1 MRKSASLE
9 FRTSQSPL
17 DLNNDDGFDFPGT
30 ILPNKYEVLSMP
42 HMEERKCCNCFYCTP
57 MLKLLDWMEPS
68 ACRRWGVVLCMISTG
83 VVAGVLIGLFAPSW
97 GPAASMNSNSGGNES
112 NDATIND
119 TTAVTQ
125 GNESGS
131 NGTVGM
137 IPSSMP
143 SPSILPS
150 NTSYAPSPFDMASL
164 PTLQQGPP
172 PPLLDR
178 KDALLSLLLQSSK
191 VPSQSLSYAQYQATM
206 WMIQDDPLYLN
217 PNTNQTQY
225 IIERYVLVLLY
236 MSMGGIG
243 KSNGGQWVNSAG
255 FLSELTTC
263 DWMGVTCK
271 EDGIVIEM
279 IIFENNGLSS
289 SIPPELSLLS
299 SLKHLDLNNND
310 ITGIIPSEI
319 GLLQHLNYI
328 NLSHNDFKNEIP
340 NSLFNC
346 SKLQYI
352 DLSNNNLVGS
362 ISSNIGSLLDLTSIA
377 LSNNVLVGSVP
388 REIGNLSFLESLS
401 LHENYLSGPIPPEIY
416 NATSLRSIRLFK
428 NTLNGSINDNIKH
441 LVNLSQLLI
450 QNNNLSGTIP
460 SVIGQLEQL
469 EFLYINH
476 NEFQGTIPNA
486 IGNLVNL
493 RALYMHSNFLQG
505 NVSSSIC
512 NLREVFLENMW
523 ADCKGTSP
531 SVVCECCTKCFG
543 ES

>member
-279 IIFENNGLSS
+279 IIFGTLFVCGVFLSICFAIAVCVPYVLRLLADGNVTLTTLTFCFPS
-289 SIPPELSLLS
+289 LYIQCHPPPL
-299 SLKHLDLNNND
+299 
-310 ITGIIPSEI
+310 
-319 GLLQHLNYI
+319 
-328 NLSHNDFKNEIP
+328 
-340 NSLFNC
+340 
-346 SKLQYI
+346 
-352 DLSNNNLVGS
+352 S
-362 ISSNIGSLLDLTSIA
+362 IS
-377 LSNNVLVGSVP
+377 
-388 REIGNLSFLESLS
+388 
-401 LHENYLSGPIPPEIY
+401 
-416 NATSLRSIRLFK
+416 
-428 NTLNGSINDNIKH
+428 
-441 LVNLSQLLI
+441 
-450 QNNNLSGTIP
+450 
-460 SVIGQLEQL
+460 
-469 EFLYINH
+469 LYIQKTMDYPH
-476 NEFQGTIPNA
+476 PYHPNF
-486 IGNLVNL
+486 
-493 RALYMHSNFLQG
+493 HS
-505 NVSSSIC
+505 
-512 NLREVFLENMW
+512 
-523 ADCKGTSP
+523 SP
-531 SVVCECCTKCFG
+531 PSNT
-543 ES
+543 